1 MRAQEG
7 PAGVPGPPGPGL
19 DGPGSPVTKRS
30 TFCHVLSRW
39 RVGRE
44 EGSKSH
50 SQTLNMDLSLPDRGR
65 QLGLASTDKA
75 RGPGAEAR
83 HRRRSLVVEPDCA
96 GEASIPFSALCPFSA
111 LSLPFLRPP
120 PFLRPV
126 SALRHCFERRL
137 CQDDI
142 FERGEGEERGR
153 AARHIK
159 AVTPLARIQL
169 RAPFPSPEVRPH
181 QQAPNRDSMISG
193 MGRWRLRVECL

>member
-44 EGSKSH
+44 EGRKRH
-50 SQTLNMDLSLPDRGR
+50 SQTLNIDLSLPDRGR
-65 QLGLASTDKA
+65 QLGLASIDKA

-83 HRRRSLVVEPDCA
+83 HRRRSLFVEPDPRV
-96 GEASIPFSALCPFSA
+96 EQTSQLCS
-111 LSLPFLRPP
+111 
-120 PFLRPV
+120 
-126 SALRHCFERRL
+126 RRL
-137 CQDDI
+137 CHDEI
-142 FERGEGEERGR
+142 FERVEVGERGR
-153 AARHIK
+153 AVRHTGP
-159 AVTPLARIQL
+159 VTLLARTHL
-169 RAPFPSPEVRPH
+169 RAPFSSPEGRPH